1 MIEGPRPKS
10 SQPSELQPSE
20 DADVVN
26 MEATEEMPPC
36 VWGVWCA
43 LQGPTQLGGC
53 GSFLGLLGQVTTVRG
68 PETTDT
74 CSRRVLERRS
84 QK

>member
-1 MIEGPRPKS
+1 MIEGPQPRS
-10 SQPSELQPSE
+10 SQPSELKPSE
-20 DADVVN
+20 DVDVVN
-26 MEATEEMPPC
+26 MEATEEMPPY
-36 VWGVWCA
+36 VWDVWCA

-68 PETTDT
+68 LETTDI
-74 CSRRVLERRS
+74 CSLRVLERRS